1 MITVSFDDTTAG
13 PDDLPLLRIADA
25 ANRIHGM
32 DARRLPGLLESSWLD
47 WAPPSSRLPDVGMP
61 SPPGRDDW
69 LWARGHAD
77 RPRHFAFGPAL
88 WLGPMVAA
96 VVATAG

>member
-1 MITVSFDDTTAG
+1 MITVSFDDMTAG

-32 DARRLPGLLESSWLD
+32 DARLLPGLLESSWLD

-61 SPPGRDDW
+61 SRPVGMIGCGRAGMRDCWGSTCPPTGR
-69 LWARGHAD
+69 A
-77 RPRHFAFGPAL
+77 
-88 WLGPMVAA
+88 
-96 VVATAG
+96 

>member
-47 WAPPSSRLPDVGMP
+47 WAPPSSRLPDVDAP
-61 SPPGRDDW
+61 SPPGTIGCGRAGMRDCW
-69 LWARGHAD
+69 GSTCPPTGRA
-77 RPRHFAFGPAL
+77 
-88 WLGPMVAA
+88 
-96 VVATAG
+96 